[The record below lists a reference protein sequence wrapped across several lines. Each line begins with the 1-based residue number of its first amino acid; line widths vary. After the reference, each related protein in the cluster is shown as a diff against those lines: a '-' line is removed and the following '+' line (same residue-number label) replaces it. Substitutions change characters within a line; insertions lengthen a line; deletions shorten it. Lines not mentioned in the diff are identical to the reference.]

1 MDYKVKEAINEFN
14 RRCIERNQRR
24 QRIQKQIQ
32 RALVRIVYAPEIVE
46 EADSIKMTYSDKI
59 DNVSETAKSSIKTIA
74 NQIDSGLVGQFGEKV
89 KAQVDLN
96 KGSYDDL

>member
-1 MDYKVKEAINEFN
+1 MSLIGAVLKGTKEDKEFK
-14 RRCIERNQRR
+14 
-24 QRIQKQIQ
+24 KQIQ
-32 RALVRIVYAPEIVE
+32 RALVRIVYAPEIIE

-74 NQIDSGLVGQFGEKV
+74 NQIDSGLVGQFEEKV

>member
-24 QRIQKQIQ
+24 QRIQK
-32 RALVRIVYAPEIVE
+32 ALVRFVHAPEIVE
-46 EADSIKMTYSDKI
+46 EADSIKTTYSEKI
-59 DNVSETAKSSIKTIA
+59 DDISETAKSSIKTIK
-74 NQIDSGLVGQFGEKV
+74 NQIDTGLVGQFGEKV

>member
-1 MDYKVKEAINEFN
+1 MSLIGAVLKGTKEDKEFK
-14 RRCIERNQRR
+14 
-24 QRIQKQIQ
+24 KQIQ
-32 RALVRIVYAPEIVE
+32 RALVRIVYASEIVE

>member
-1 MDYKVKEAINEFN
+1 MSSIGAVLKGTKEDKEFK
-14 RRCIERNQRR
+14 
-24 QRIQKQIQ
+24 KQIQ

-46 EADSIKMTYSDKI
+46 EADSIKTTYSEKI
-59 DNVSETAKSSIKTIA
+59 DDISETAKSSIKTIK
-74 NQIDSGLVGQFGEKV
+74 NQIDTGLVGQFWEKV

>member
-1 MDYKVKEAINEFN
+1 
-14 RRCIERNQRR
+14 
-24 QRIQKQIQ
+24 
-32 RALVRIVYAPEIVE
+32 
-46 EADSIKMTYSDKI
+46 MTYSDKI

>member
-1 MDYKVKEAINEFN
+1 MSLIGAVLKGTKEDKEFK
-14 RRCIERNQRR
+14 
-24 QRIQKQIQ
+24 KQIQ
-32 RALVRIVYAPEIVE
+32 RALVRIVYAPEIVK

>member
-1 MDYKVKEAINEFN
+1 MSLIGAVLKGTKEDKEFK
-14 RRCIERNQRR
+14 
-24 QRIQKQIQ
+24 KQIQ

-46 EADSIKMTYSDKI
+46 EVDSIKMTYSDKI

>member
-1 MDYKVKEAINEFN
+1 MSLIGAVLKGTKEDKEFK
-14 RRCIERNQRR
+14 
-24 QRIQKQIQ
+24 KQIQ

-74 NQIDSGLVGQFGEKV
+74 NQIDSGLVGQFGQKV
-89 KAQVDLN
+89 KAQVALN

>member
-1 MDYKVKEAINEFN
+1 MSLIGAVLKGTKEDKEFK
-14 RRCIERNQRR
+14 
-24 QRIQKQIQ
+24 KQIQ

-59 DNVSETAKSSIKTIA
+59 DNVSETAKSSIKTIK
-74 NQIDSGLVGQFGEKV
+74 NQIDTGLVGQFGEKV

>member
-1 MDYKVKEAINEFN
+1 MSLIGAVLKGTKEDKEFK
-14 RRCIERNQRR
+14 
-24 QRIQKQIQ
+24 KQIQ

-74 NQIDSGLVGQFGEKV
+74 NQIDS
-89 KAQVDLN
+89 
-96 KGSYDDL
+96 

>member
-1 MDYKVKEAINEFN
+1 MSLIGAVLKGTKEDKEFK
-14 RRCIERNQRR
+14 
-24 QRIQKQIQ
+24 KQIQ

-74 NQIDSGLVGQFGEKV
+74 NQIDSGLVGQFWEKV

>member
-24 QRIQKQIQ
+24 QRIQK
-32 RALVRIVYAPEIVE
+32 ALVRFVHAPEIVE
-46 EADSIKMTYSDKI
+46 EADSIKTTYSDKI

-89 KAQVDLN
+89 KTQIDLN
-96 KGSYDDL
+96 KDSYDDL

>member
-1 MDYKVKEAINEFN
+1 MSLIGAVLKGTKEDKEFK
-14 RRCIERNQRR
+14 
-24 QRIQKQIQ
+24 KQIQ

-46 EADSIKMTYSDKI
+46 ESDSIKMTYSDKI

>member
-1 MDYKVKEAINEFN
+1 MSLIGAVLKGTKEDKEFK
-14 RRCIERNQRR
+14 
-24 QRIQKQIQ
+24 KQIQ
-32 RALVRIVYAPEIVE
+32 RALVRIVYALEIVE

>member
-1 MDYKVKEAINEFN
+1 MSLIGAVLKGTKEDKEFK
-14 RRCIERNQRR
+14 
-24 QRIQKQIQ
+24 KQIQ
-32 RALVRIVYAPEIVE
+32 RALVRIVYAPKIVE

>member
-1 MDYKVKEAINEFN
+1 MSLIGAVLKGTKEDKEFK
-14 RRCIERNQRR
+14 
-24 QRIQKQIQ
+24 KQIQ

-46 EADSIKMTYSDKI
+46 KADSIKMTYSDKI

>member
-1 MDYKVKEAINEFN
+1 MSLIGAVLKGTKEDKEFK
-14 RRCIERNQRR
+14 
-24 QRIQKQIQ
+24 KQIQ

-74 NQIDSGLVGQFGEKV
+74 NQIDSGLVGQFGKKV

>member
-1 MDYKVKEAINEFN
+1 MSLIGAVLKGTKEDKEFK
-14 RRCIERNQRR
+14 
-24 QRIQKQIQ
+24 KQIQ
-32 RALVRIVYAPEIVE
+32 KALVRFVHAPEIVE